1 MASLRKHPPLNFD
14 QQIASTHR
22 HLISTMCSIAPF
34 FIQDSDTEF
43 VDGLLRP
50 FVPTRWRTRDA
61 DATDEGILQLLQ
73 ATQPLAIPSA
83 NEPFQWKIDDVMA
96 LMKMNSVVTSDPF
109 YQSGYMMRLSAHLNG
124 FGLGKNTHLS
134 LLLSLMRGKNDNLLR
149 WPFIHPISIALLH
162 HQDLSRRHS
171 LTLTPLPDHPSY
183 QRPISDMNEAIPCP
197 TFAPLS
203 LIREKSYIHN
213 DTLLLQC
220 SA

>member
-14 QQIASTHR
+14 QQIASTHG
-22 HLISTMCSIAPF
+22 HLLSTMCSIAPSM
-34 FIQDSDTEF
+34 QDSDTEF

-50 FVPTRWRTRDA
+50 FVPTRRRTRDA
-61 DATDEGILQLLQ
+61 DATDEGRLQLLQ
-73 ATQPLAIPSA
+73 ATHPLAIPSV
-83 NEPFQWKIDDVMA
+83 NEPFRWEIDDVMA
-96 LMKMNSVVTSDPF
+96 LMKMNSVVTSNPF
-109 YQSGYMMRLSAHLNG
+109 YQCGYMMCLTAHLNG

-134 LLLSLMRGKNDNLLR
+134 LLLSLMRGKYDDLLR

-162 HQDLSRRHS
+162 QQDLSRHHS

-203 LIREKSYIHN
+203 LIREKNYVHS
-213 DTLLLQC
+213 DSLLLQC